1 VEFRY
6 IKKNLTMNK
15 SLIVIIVYVLGM
27 VFCALVLK
35 IWTADTTIK
44 EASIA
49 LVWTSIFLIAL
60 VYADK
65 YDQK

>member
-1 VEFRY
+1 MEFHY
-6 IKKNLTMNK
+6 TKKNLTMNK
-15 SLIVIIVYVLGM
+15 SLIVIIIYVLGM
-27 VFCALVLK
+27 IFCALVLK
-35 IWTADTTIK
+35 IWTAETTIK

-49 LVWTSIFLIAL
+49 LMWTSIFLIAL

>member
-1 VEFRY
+1 MASGRSS
-6 IKKNLTMNK
+6 NK